1 MEGLEGANTD
11 NDDFKALIE
20 DVYLRQLRVSD
31 LDYSPGINASAY
43 DIKLGLQ
50 EFNESLSTYGE
61 MVEQTLDL
69 NELDN
74 HNYVIKPDYDD
85 RLKALAEKLTEVR
98 LSYFSSMSFCQSD
111 RLTSTDTRW
120 LGC

>member
-1 MEGLEGANTD
+1 VEGLEGANTD